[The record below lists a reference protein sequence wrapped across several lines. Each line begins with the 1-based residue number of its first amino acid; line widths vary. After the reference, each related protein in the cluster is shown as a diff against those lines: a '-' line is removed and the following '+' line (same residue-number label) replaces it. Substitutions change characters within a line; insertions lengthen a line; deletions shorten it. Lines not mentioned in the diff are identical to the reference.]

1 MLGRLVC
8 FYLRSLREETDS
20 DSESEHDSSSEQ
32 SEKSKKYRLTIVQR
46 AALEQL
52 DEELNSENGNV
63 ETLDKA
69 FHMAIRKLFCW
80 HEPRRLLSDMDCPVQ
95 RFLVV
100 LCLRKEGEGFIN
112 VRDITPLI
120 AKLLYCIRATV
131 FMELIK
137 RNKRKGDNM
146 RIDQNLDGERLYIKD
161 LVQTP
166 FGFLRETM
174 HLAAAI
180 AGDTTSLPQ
189 ICWLGNKEYTSL
201 AIHGKRVELK
211 ELRKLCK
218 SLLKEAESQLH
229 DKVMMGISASAC
241 GGWKDF
247 DAEDDLANTKDDY
260 SFIKS
265 CKNFSKMQKSL
276 LKAFMG
282 NGYTRTFF
290 SRGRNG
296 EMTLWNKSNCM
307 EWLKRTRALLEMV
320 VILCHLLGGQP
331 ARASEMVTM
340 RWRNSVHE
348 VRGVYWAN
356 LSIMLLGIYSKTRS
370 MTGRNCLIPR

>member
-1 MLGRLVC
+1 MESESESE
-8 FYLRSLREETDS
+8 YDS
-20 DSESEHDSSSEQ
+20 DSSSSEQ
-32 SEKSKKYRLTIVQR
+32 SEQSKKYRLSIVQR
-46 AALEQL
+46 TALEHL
-52 DEELNSENGNV
+52 DEVLNSDTGDTD
-63 ETLDKA
+63 TLDKA
-69 FHMAIRKLFCW
+69 FHMAIRALFCW
-80 HEPRRLLSDMDCPVQ
+80 HEPRRLLSDMDCPIQ

-131 FMELIK
+131 FMELIQ
-137 RNKRKGDNM
+137 RNKRKGGDM
-146 RIDQNLDGERLYIKD
+146 TIDHTLDGTGMYVKD
-161 LVQTP
+161 LVQSP

-201 AIHGKRVELK
+201 AIHGKRVELR

-218 SLLKEAESQLH
+218 TLLKEAESQLH
-229 DKVMMGISASAC
+229 ERVMMGISASAC

-247 DAEDDLANTKDDY
+247 DAEDDLGNTKDDY

-265 CKNFSKMQKSL
+265 SKNFSKRQKAL

-282 NGYTRTFF
+282 NGYTRSFF

-296 EMTLWNKSNCM
+296 KTTLWNKSNCM
-307 EWLKRTRALLEMV
+307 EWLKRTRALLEML

-331 ARASEMVTM
+331 ARGSEMATL
-340 RWRNSVHE
+340 RWRNSVYE
-348 VRGVYWAN
+348 QRGVYWVNGSA
-356 LSIMLLGIYSKTRS
+356 MLLGIYSKMRS